1 MTRSV
6 RAATVEDRDAIAAV
20 HLAAF
25 DDEGPAIVD
34 VLRALRDS
42 EAVRAELVAEVVRG
56 GGPEVV
62 GHVLLS
68 RGWVDAERALV
79 EVDVLGPLGVR
90 PSAQGRGVGAAL
102 VAAAL
107 DSARARGVPAVFLEG
122 DPAYYARRGFVAA
135 RELGFDRPSS
145 RIPWAAFQV
154 APLAAHEP
162 WMTGRL
168 VYPEAHWRADT
179 VGLRGEVLAEVRER
193 LGD

>member
-1 MTRSV
+1 MPTVRS
-6 RAATVEDRDAIAAV
+6 AAPDDGDAIAAV
-20 HLAAF
+20 HRAAF
-25 DDEGPAIVD
+25 ADEGPAIVE

-42 EAVRAELVAEVVRG
+42 EAVRAELVAEVDDG
-56 GGPEVV
+56 CGPEVV
-62 GHVLLS
+62 GHVALS

-79 EVDVLGPLGVR
+79 EVDVLGPLGIR
-90 PSAQGRGVGAAL
+90 PEAQGQGIGAAL
-102 VAAAL
+102 VSAAL

-122 DPAYYARRGFVAA
+122 DPTHYARRGFVAA
-135 RELGFDRPSS
+135 RDLGFDRPSS

-154 APLAAHEP
+154 VLLGAHEP

-179 VGLRGEVLAEVRER
+179 VGLRGEVLDEVRQR

>member
-1 MTRSV
+1 MSHVVRS
-6 RAATVEDRDAIAAV
+6 AAAGDRDAIAQV

-25 DDEGPAIVD
+25 ADEGPAIVA
-34 VLRALRDS
+34 VLQALRES
-42 EAVRAELVAEVVRG
+42 GAVRDELVVEQAAD
-56 GGPEVV
+56 GGPVTV
-62 GHVLLS
+62 GHVALC

-79 EVDVLGPLGVR
+79 EVDVLSPLGVH
-90 PSAQGRGVGAAL
+90 PSTQGRGIGGAL

-107 DSARARGVPAVFLEG
+107 DASRARGVPAVFLEG
-122 DPAYYARRGFVAA
+122 DPAYYSRRGFVAA
-135 RELGFDRPSS
+135 RELGFDRPSE

-154 APLAAHEP
+154 VVLEAHEP

-179 VGLRGEVLAEVRER
+179 VGLRGEVLADVRRR